1 MTLVSGCHKGI
12 PKEQQLATVQAV
24 KKDGVT
30 QTQFQDTFP
39 LFLAFKC
46 VQSVSLCHYQIGHT
60 YFTEEMKVLFFCSQH
75 LPSDGLCPIKM
86 TSKT

>member
-1 MTLVSGCHKGI
+1 MTLVSGCHRWI
-12 PKEQQLATVQAV
+12 PMEQTSATEQAV

-30 QTQFQDTFP
+30 QKQTVQDTFP

-60 YFTEEMKVLFFCSQH
+60 YFTEEMKVFL
-75 LPSDGLCPIKM
+75 LLI
-86 TSKT
+86 TSAF